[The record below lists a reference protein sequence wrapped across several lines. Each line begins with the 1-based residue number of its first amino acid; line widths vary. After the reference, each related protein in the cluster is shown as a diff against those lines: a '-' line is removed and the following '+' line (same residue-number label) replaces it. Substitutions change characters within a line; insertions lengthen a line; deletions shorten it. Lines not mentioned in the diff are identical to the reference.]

1 MPEPEIARRCGACG
15 AAVRG
20 AARFCPQCGQSM
32 SDAHDDTG
40 AQSSALSQPALVEE
54 AERVASSLSGRLAA
68 RAGDEAEDA
77 DARGSTAS
85 ATNDAETG
93 AQSPITQ
100 TRTEQSS
107 TTQETSRA
115 TSAPSSIP
123 SSTAQPSDDAAAQ
136 PQKIQTPGEGA
147 TVGVRQRAATV
158 GASVGD
164 SLRPR
169 VGRLRER
176 SVVVLDEAADDPG
189 LRFVLVAAALFVVAF
204 LLFVFSFVLR

>member
-1 MPEPEIARRCGACG
+1 MSEPEIARRCGACG

-32 SDAHDDTG
+32 ADAQRDTG
-40 AQSSALSQPALVEE
+40 AQVRASAQPALVEE

-77 DARGSTAS
+77 DARGSAAS
-85 ATNDAETG
+85 ATNDANTG

-107 TTQETSRA
+107 TIQETSIA
-115 TSAPSSIP
+115 TNTPPAIP
-123 SSTAQPSDDAAAQ
+123 SATAQPSDDAAAQ
-136 PQKIQTPGEGA
+136 PQKIQTPNDGA

-189 LRFVLVAAALFVVAF
+189 LRFVLVAVALFVVAF

>member
-1 MPEPEIARRCGACG
+1 MSEPEIARRCGACG

-32 SDAHDDTG
+32 ADAHDDAG
-40 AQSSALSQPALVEE
+40 PQVRASAQPALVEE
-54 AERVASSLSGRLAA
+54 AERVASTLGGRLAT

-77 DARGSTAS
+77 DARGSAAS
-85 ATNDAETG
+85 ATNDADTA
-93 AQSPITQ
+93 AQSPLTQ
-100 TRTEQSS
+100 TQTEQSS
-107 TTQETSRA
+107 TTQETSIA
-115 TSAPSSIP
+115 TNTRSSIP
-123 SSTAQPSDDAAAQ
+123 SSTAHPSDDAAAQ
-136 PQKIQTPGEGA
+136 PQKIRTPNEGA
-147 TVGVRQRAATV
+147 TLGVRQRAAMA
-158 GASVGD
+158 GAGVGD

-189 LRFVLVAAALFVVAF
+189 LRFVLVAVALFVVAF

>member
-1 MPEPEIARRCGACG
+1 MA
-15 AAVRG
+15 
-20 AARFCPQCGQSM
+20 
-32 SDAHDDTG
+32 DAHDDTG
-40 AQSSALSQPALVEE
+40 AQVSALSQPALVEE

-77 DARGSTAS
+77 DARSSTAS
-85 ATNDAETG
+85 ATNDAHTG
-93 AQSPITQ
+93 AQSPLTQ
-100 TRTEQSS
+100 TQAAQPS

-115 TSAPSSIP
+115 TNTPSSSP
-123 SSTAQPSDDAAAQ
+123 SATVQPADDAAAQ
-136 PQKIQTPGEGA
+136 PQKIQTPNDGA

-189 LRFVLVAAALFVVAF
+189 LRFVLVAVALFFVAF
-204 LLFVFSFVLR
+204 LLFIFSFVLR

>member
-1 MPEPEIARRCGACG
+1 
-15 AAVRG
+15 VRG

-32 SDAHDDTG
+32 ADAQHDTG
-40 AQSSALSQPALVEE
+40 AQVRASAQPALVEE
-54 AERVASSLSGRLAA
+54 AERIASSLSGRLAA

-85 ATNDAETG
+85 ATNDANTV

-100 TRTEQSS
+100 TQAEQPS
-107 TTQETSRA
+107 TTQDSIA
-115 TSAPSSIP
+115 TNTPSAIT
-123 SSTAQPSDDAAAQ
+123 SSTAQPSNDAAAQ
-136 PQKIQTPGEGA
+136 PQKIQTPNDKA
-147 TVGVRQRAATV
+147 TVGVRQRAAAV

-189 LRFVLVAAALFVVAF
+189 LRFVLVATALFVVAF
-204 LLFVFSFVLR
+204 LLFIFSFVLR

>member
-1 MPEPEIARRCGACG
+1 MA
-15 AAVRG
+15 
-20 AARFCPQCGQSM
+20 
-32 SDAHDDTG
+32 DAHDDTG
-40 AQSSALSQPALVEE
+40 TQVNASSPPALVEE

-68 RAGDEAEDA
+68 RAGDEAEAA
-77 DARGSTAS
+77 DARGSAPG
-85 ATNDAETG
+85 ATNDTNTA
-93 AQSPITQ
+93 AQSPLTQ

-115 TSAPSSIP
+115 TNAPSSIP
-123 SSTAQPSDDAAAQ
+123 SATAQPSDDAAAQ
-136 PQKIQTPGEGA
+136 PQKIQTPNDGA

-189 LRFVLVAAALFVVAF
+189 LRFVLVAVALFVVAF
-204 LLFVFSFVLR
+204 LLFIFSFVLR